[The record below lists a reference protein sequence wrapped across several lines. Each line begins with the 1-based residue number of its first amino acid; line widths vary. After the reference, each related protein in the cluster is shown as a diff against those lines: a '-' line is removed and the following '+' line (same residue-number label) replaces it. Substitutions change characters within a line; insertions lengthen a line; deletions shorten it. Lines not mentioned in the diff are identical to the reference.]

1 MPVAANHLQDA
12 HALVIEGNLQ
22 SRSILV
28 SQLRELGVGT
38 VSQCSRLVE
47 ARRKLEVNRFDVVI
61 CEQNFERDSMSGQDL
76 LDDQRRNQLCPQ
88 LCG

>member
-12 HALVIEGNLQ
+12 HALVIEGNVQ

-38 VSQCSRLVE
+38 VSQCSRLVD
-47 ARRKLEVNRFDVVI
+47 ARRKLEIGTFDVVV
-61 CEQNFERDSMSGQDL
+61 CEHYFERELITGQDL
-76 LDDQRRNQLCPQ
+76 LELRRA
-88 LCG
+88 